1 MKMKNNVEKD
11 VNKSIDRLSIST
23 SSSSSHTFD
32 LVDKS
37 ARKLSD
43 IKEDYDLKK
52 QLDIEK
58 NNLDSNLK
66 TAEETI
72 NYESQDTYSKE
83 NQTSRLKTSVND
95 EYENFNRSNNYA
107 SKIKTNVNNE
117 EYINENTVEQNSDN
131 SNNNK
136 LKTGVSKAVNKVF
149 KFNKNQGNI
158 SKTFTVIGKTGKGV
172 SKIGGKITRTSREL
186 DKAMSMDGS
195 GTEYINSKIGRKVK
209 TKSGKLAK
217 KITSKA
223 TKPIKNKLKQTIG
236 KKLLDVVK
244 TLVIKILKLLIS
256 ICAALGEFIIPL
268 ALVILI
274 IIAIGSIFGSSSS
287 SESLNNYSAYMESIQ
302 KEYNRQVDN
311 WKLENPEGIVVGVKG
326 DYGQIDWRI
335 PLAIMQSTG
344 AELTFDQNEKNLLEE
359 FKKANLFE
367 KHEVVYQTVEVEDY
381 RQTIEKEIPVLVITN
396 AVYEDYIDWCKNNY
410 NQIALFNKNKKVTNG
425 LDTWFSKD
433 QLDLL
438 EMLYQ
443 SNDYAELLGND
454 FKTRTPSYGF
464 NKTSANLKSEYYNSK
479 NTLATA
485 GFKGQCTWYSFGR
498 VLELFNKKM
507 PTGDAQTWLSSA
519 IAMGYETGTQPSYNS
534 VVVLMGRKFGHVAYV
549 EAYDGKTITISEG
562 NVGNPCSNDDSCSQ
576 VEYANEHAE
585 EMVRTKTYNS
595 FDEYRKASKN
605 SGLTIVGFIYLD

>member
-1 MKMKNNVEKD
+1 MKNNAEKD

-32 LVDKS
+32 LIDKS
-37 ARKLSD
+37 AKKLSD
-43 IKEDYDLKK
+43 IREYYE
-52 QLDIEK
+52 QEEQINYEK
-58 NNLDSNLK
+58 SNLDSQLK
-66 TAEETI
+66 T
-72 NYESQDTYSKE
+72 SE
-83 NQTSRLKTSVND
+83 NNFNDSLNDNSVNQQQSSRLKTSVND
-95 EYENFNRSNNYA
+95 KYDDLNSVSN
-107 SKIKTNVNNE
+107 STSRIKTNANNME
-117 EYINENTVEQNSDN
+117 SINLEDDDEDSESIKNS
-131 SNNNK
+131 K
-136 LKTGVSKAVNKVF
+136 LKTGVSKTINKVF
-149 KFNKNQGNI
+149 KFNNNQGKT

-172 SKIGGKITRTSREL
+172 SKVGGKITRTSREL
-186 DKAMSMDGS
+186 DKAISTDGS

-209 TKSGKLAK
+209 TNTGRLAK

-223 TKPIKNKLKQTIG
+223 TKPIKNKLKQTFG
-236 KKLLDVVK
+236 KKLLAVARA
-244 TLVIKILKLLIS
+244 LIMKILKLLIS
-256 ICAALGEFIIPL
+256 ICAVLGEFIIPL

-274 IIAIGSIFGSSSS
+274 IIAVGSIFGSGSSS
-287 SESLNNYSAYMESIQ
+287 KSLNSYSAYMESVQ

-381 RQTIEKEIPVLVITN
+381 RQTIEKEIPVLIITN

-410 NQIALFNKNKKVTNG
+410 SKIALFNKNKQVTNG

-433 QLDLL
+433 QLDSL

-443 SNDYAELLGND
+443 SDDYAELLGDN
-454 FKTRTPSYGF
+454 FKTRTPSYGS
-464 NKTSANLKSEYYNSK
+464 NKNSANLKSEYYNSK
-479 NTLATA
+479 NTLTVA
-485 GFKGQCTWYSFGR
+485 GFKGQCTWYAFGR
-498 VLELFNKKM
+498 VLELFNMKM

-534 VVVLMGRKFGHVAYV
+534 VVVLMGRKFGHVAFV

-562 NVGNPCSNDDSCSQ
+562 NTANPCSNDDSCSQ

-595 FDEYRKASKN
+595 YDEYRKASKN

>member
-1 MKMKNNVEKD
+1 MKNNAEKD

-32 LVDKS
+32 LIDKS
-37 ARKLSD
+37 AKKLSD
-43 IKEDYDLKK
+43 IREYYE
-52 QLDIEK
+52 QEEQINYEK
-58 NNLDSNLK
+58 SNLDSQLK
-66 TAEETI
+66 T
-72 NYESQDTYSKE
+72 SE
-83 NQTSRLKTSVND
+83 NNFNNSLNDNSVNQQQSSRLKTSVND
-95 EYENFNRSNNYA
+95 KYDDLNSVSN
-107 SKIKTNVNNE
+107 STSRIKTNANNME
-117 EYINENTVEQNSDN
+117 SINLEDDDEDSESIKNS
-131 SNNNK
+131 K
-136 LKTGVSKAVNKVF
+136 LKTGVSKTINKVF
-149 KFNKNQGNI
+149 KFNNNQGKT

-172 SKIGGKITRTSREL
+172 SKVGGKITRTSREL
-186 DKAMSMDGS
+186 DKAISTDGS

-209 TKSGKLAK
+209 TNTERLAK

-223 TKPIKNKLKQTIG
+223 TKPIKNKLKQTFG
-236 KKLLDVVK
+236 KKLLAVARA
-244 TLVIKILKLLIS
+244 LIMKILKLLIS
-256 ICAALGEFIIPL
+256 ICAVLGEFIIPL

-274 IIAIGSIFGSSSS
+274 IIAVGSIFGSGSSS
-287 SESLNNYSAYMESIQ
+287 KSLNSYSAYMESVQ

-381 RQTIEKEIPVLVITN
+381 RQTIEKEIPVLIITN

-410 NQIALFNKNKKVTNG
+410 SKIALFNKNKQVTNG

-433 QLDLL
+433 QLDSL

-443 SNDYAELLGND
+443 SDDYAELLGDN
-454 FKTRTPSYGF
+454 FKTRTPSYGS
-464 NKTSANLKSEYYNSK
+464 NKNSANLKSEYYNSK
-479 NTLATA
+479 NTLTVA
-485 GFKGQCTWYSFGR
+485 GFKGQCTWYAFGR
-498 VLELFNKKM
+498 VLELFNMKM

-534 VVVLMGRKFGHVAYV
+534 VVVLMGRKFGHVAFV

-562 NVGNPCSNDDSCSQ
+562 NTANPCSNDDSCSQ

-595 FDEYRKASKN
+595 YDEYRKTSKN

>member
-1 MKMKNNVEKD
+1 MKNNAEKD

-32 LVDKS
+32 LIDKS
-37 ARKLSD
+37 AKKLSD
-43 IKEDYDLKK
+43 IREYYE
-52 QLDIEK
+52 QEEQINYEK
-58 NNLDSNLK
+58 SNLDSQLK
-66 TAEETI
+66 T
-72 NYESQDTYSKE
+72 SE
-83 NQTSRLKTSVND
+83 NNFNDSLNDNSVNQQQSSRLKTSVND
-95 EYENFNRSNNYA
+95 KYDDLNSVSN
-107 SKIKTNVNNE
+107 STSRIKTNANNME
-117 EYINENTVEQNSDN
+117 SINLEDDDEDSESIKNS
-131 SNNNK
+131 K
-136 LKTGVSKAVNKVF
+136 LKTGVSKTINKVF
-149 KFNKNQGNI
+149 KFNNNQGKT

-172 SKIGGKITRTSREL
+172 SKVGGKITRTSREL
-186 DKAMSMDGS
+186 DKAISTDGS

-209 TKSGKLAK
+209 TNTGRLAK

-223 TKPIKNKLKQTIG
+223 TKPIKNKLKQTFG
-236 KKLLDVVK
+236 KKLLAVARA
-244 TLVIKILKLLIS
+244 LIMKILKLLIS
-256 ICAALGEFIIPL
+256 ICAVLGEFIIPL

-274 IIAIGSIFGSSSS
+274 IIAVGSIFGSGSSS
-287 SESLNNYSAYMESIQ
+287 KSLNSYSAYMESVQ

-344 AELTFDQNEKNLLEE
+344 AELIFDQNEKNLLEE

-381 RQTIEKEIPVLVITN
+381 RQTIEKEIPVLIITN

-410 NQIALFNKNKKVTNG
+410 SKIALFNKNKQVTNG

-433 QLDLL
+433 QLDSL

-443 SNDYAELLGND
+443 SDDYAELLGDN
-454 FKTRTPSYGF
+454 FKTRTPSYGS
-464 NKTSANLKSEYYNSK
+464 NKNSANLKSEYYNSK
-479 NTLATA
+479 NTLTVA
-485 GFKGQCTWYSFGR
+485 GFKGQCTWYAFGR
-498 VLELFNKKM
+498 VLELFNMKM

-534 VVVLMGRKFGHVAYV
+534 VVVLMGRKFGHVAFV

-562 NVGNPCSNDDSCSQ
+562 NTANPCSNDDSCSQ

-595 FDEYRKASKN
+595 YDEYRKASKN